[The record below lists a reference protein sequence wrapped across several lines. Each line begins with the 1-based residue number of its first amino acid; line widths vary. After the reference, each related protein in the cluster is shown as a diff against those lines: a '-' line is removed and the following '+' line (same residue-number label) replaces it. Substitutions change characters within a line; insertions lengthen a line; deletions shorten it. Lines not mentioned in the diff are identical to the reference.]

1 MTDEE
6 WDEFFVNLLRDILK
20 DLQESYDS
28 VKKYTLPE
36 YKEICLDYEEKICL
50 LSRVLSNISSIDDL
64 EELSGEDLDSIYE
77 DIYDYASNFV
87 ISTENKEQDMQTY
100 SNIEEILY
108 MFVDEDDEEYEDEN
122 E

>member
-36 YKEICLDYEEKICL
+36 YKEICSDYEEKISL
-50 LSRVLSNISSIDDL
+50 LKKVVSNTSSIDDL

-108 MFVDEDDEEYEDEN
+108 MFVDEEYEEN